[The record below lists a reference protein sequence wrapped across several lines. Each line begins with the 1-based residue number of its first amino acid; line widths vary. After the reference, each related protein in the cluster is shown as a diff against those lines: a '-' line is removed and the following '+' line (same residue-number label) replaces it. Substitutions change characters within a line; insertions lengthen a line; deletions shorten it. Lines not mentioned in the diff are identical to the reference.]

1 MPAPDPS
8 GMEQLVSRILEGS
21 ALPTRLADL
30 EAPPKRVHLLGELP
44 RGPSVAIVGARAAT
58 REGRRFAGHL
68 AASLCRRGI
77 AVVSGGAEG
86 IDSRAHQGALRVH
99 GTTVVVAPAGILKPY
114 PEGNGALF
122 RRILARGGAY
132 LSLQPDDG
140 PAPRGGFFARNACLV
155 ALAHAVVVVEADLKS
170 GARNAAKWARRLGRP
185 LLAVPWSPWLK
196 HGEGCNLELRLG
208 AKVCT
213 GVRDVVRE
221 LELILVMPPGSSA
234 PRRSRPKP
242 PVQRELLF
250 GEKPADPRTLAVLR
264 AVEQGAR
271 HLDAV
276 CAASGLPPGEA
287 QRHVLT
293 LTLEGVLVADPGGGL
308 AAVPARRPVLL
319 SKSSK

>member
-1 MPAPDPS
+1 
-8 GMEQLVSRILEGS
+8 MEQLVSRVLEGTT
-21 ALPTRLADL
+21 LPVRLTDL
-30 EAPPKRVHLLGELP
+30 EVPPKKVHLLGELP
-44 RGPSVAIVGARAAT
+44 RGPAVAIVGTRAAT

-77 AVVSGGAEG
+77 AVISGGAEG
-86 IDSRAHQGALRVH
+86 IDTRAHQGALRVH
-99 GTTVVVAPAGILKPY
+99 GTTVVVAPAGIQKPY

-185 LLAVPWSPWLK
+185 LLAVPWSPWLE

-213 GVRDVVRE
+213 GVRDVLRE
-221 LELILVMPPGSSA
+221 LERILVVPPGSSA
-234 PRRSRPKP
+234 PARRPRSAPRQAALAFAERPI
-242 PVQRELLF
+242 
-250 GEKPADPRTLAVLR
+250 DPGTLAVLR
-264 AVEQGAR
+264 AVEGGAR

-308 AAVPARRPVLL
+308 GPVAAKRPVSL